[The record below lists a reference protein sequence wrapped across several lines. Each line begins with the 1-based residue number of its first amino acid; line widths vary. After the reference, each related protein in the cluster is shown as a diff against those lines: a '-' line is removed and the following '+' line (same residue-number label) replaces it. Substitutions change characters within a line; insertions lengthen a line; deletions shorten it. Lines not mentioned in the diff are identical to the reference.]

1 LTQQRDDPCNGLISV
16 SLGSLPGPALMF
28 DAAGRHF
35 ALVGVEGDEA
45 HVWEPGV
52 RHPSKIAITDVVSR
66 SNGKVMLVASR
77 APSFDTSATFDFS
90 WFIPSIVR
98 YRRLFGEVLFV
109 SLVIQLVGLVA
120 PLMYQAV
127 MDKAIPSRSYDT
139 LSIVSIALLL
149 SYTFEAA
156 LTAARGYVLS
166 HTTNRVDVELGSKL
180 IRHLLRLP
188 LDYFDARRV
197 GDTASNARELENV
210 RNFLTGQCLTAVID
224 IGFSAVFLSIM
235 LYYSVPLTCI
245 VLASLPLYVVLSIS
259 IGPTLQRR
267 LKEKFARYADNQ
279 SLLMESVSAIET
291 VKAMAIEPPF
301 VRRWE
306 EQLAA
311 YVSAS
316 FRASTLINVGQQ
328 IIQLIGKLTSLGIL
342 YFGAKLVMDG
352 RMTIGGLVAFNMFAQ
367 RVASPILRLAQLW
380 QDFQQVG
387 ISTQRLAKILN
398 VKSEVPARQQALTSI
413 RGDIWIDQVTFRYRP
428 NEAPALRGV
437 SIKIRAGEVVGIIG
451 RSGSGKS
458 TLAKLLQRLYIPEQG
473 HVFVDG
479 VDLAMVDPAWLRRQI
494 GVVLQESRLFNR
506 TIRENIAV
514 GDPGAPLD
522 QVVHAA
528 QLAGAHEFITQLTEG
543 YDTMVGESGATLS
556 GGQRQRIAIA
566 RALLKNP
573 RILVF
578 DEATSALDFETER
591 IIHDNMQ
598 SICQGRTVIVIA
610 HRLTALRRVNRVIA
624 LDGGNIIEE
633 GPQDELRQR
642 GGYYATLHAIQSA

>member
-1 LTQQRDDPCNGLISV
+1 
-16 SLGSLPGPALMF
+16 
-28 DAAGRHF
+28 
-35 ALVGVEGDEA
+35 
-45 HVWEPGV
+45 
-52 RHPSKIAITDVVSR
+52 
-66 SNGKVMLVASR
+66 
-77 APSFDTSATFDFS
+77 
-90 WFIPSIVR
+90 
-98 YRRLFGEVLFV
+98 
-109 SLVIQLVGLVA
+109 
-120 PLMYQAV
+120 
-127 MDKAIPSRSYDT
+127 
-139 LSIVSIALLL
+139 
-149 SYTFEAA
+149 
-156 LTAARGYVLS
+156 
-166 HTTNRVDVELGSKL
+166 
-180 IRHLLRLP
+180 
-188 LDYFDARRV
+188 
-197 GDTASNARELENV
+197 
-210 RNFLTGQCLTAVID
+210 
-224 IGFSAVFLSIM
+224 
-235 LYYSVPLTCI
+235 
-245 VLASLPLYVVLSIS
+245 
-259 IGPTLQRR
+259 
-267 LKEKFARYADNQ
+267 
-279 SLLMESVSAIET
+279 
-291 VKAMAIEPPF
+291 
-301 VRRWE
+301 
-306 EQLAA
+306 
-311 YVSAS
+311 
-316 FRASTLINVGQQ
+316 
-328 IIQLIGKLTSLGIL
+328 
-342 YFGAKLVMDG
+342 
-352 RMTIGGLVAFNMFAQ
+352 MTIGGLVAFNMFAQ